1 MVSTLLHMFVIQKLT
16 QCYKSEIGIMTNRK
30 NDQLLANK
38 PISHNK
44 NYWWKHRKTMTYI
57 VLVITYLSFYK

>member
-38 PISHNK
+38 PISHSK
-44 NYWWKHRKTMTYI
+44 NYCGKTG
-57 VLVITYLSFYK
+57 KQ

>member
-1 MVSTLLHMFVIQKLT
+1 MVNTLLHMFVIQKLT

-38 PISHNK
+38 PISHRK
-44 NYWWKHRKTMTYI
+44 NYCGRTGKQWLI
-57 VLVITYLSFYK
+57 LLVIYYFINN